1 MSNGFVKAE
10 IENVDQPSDKVVC
23 MFNPREYSFTKQNSW
38 RENNQKG
45 ANVGR
50 LEFGGGAPA
59 KLTLQLLFDTYEA
72 HSNGSRQLNQA
83 GDDVRRYTRPLW
95 DMMKVSERK
104 RNATT
109 GRGEPP
115 RVRFTW
121 GTMWSFEAVIESI
134 TQKFTLFLED
144 GTPVR
149 ATLDVA
155 FKQLTDE
162 GQYPRQNPTSG
173 GHPGDRLRTVRGG
186 ETLAQ
191 IAFEEYGDPT
201 VWRLLAEANGIADP
215 LRLRAGQV
223 LVIVPPPTD

>member
-1 MSNGFVKAE
+1 MSNGLVKAE
-10 IENVDQPSDKVVC
+10 IENLDSPSDKVIC
-23 MFNPREYSFTKQNSW
+23 MFNPREYTFTKQNSW

-45 ANVGR
+45 DNVGQ

-59 KLTLQLLFDTYEA
+59 RLTLQLLFDTYEA
-72 HSNGSRQLNQA
+72 HSDGSRRLNQA

-95 DMMKVSERK
+95 DMMRVSDRR
-104 RNATT
+104 RNATS

-121 GTMWSFEAVIESI
+121 GSLWSFDAVIESI

-149 ATLDVA
+149 ATLDVS
-155 FKQLTDE
+155 FKQLADE

-173 GHPGDRLRTVRGG
+173 GHPGDRLRTVRAG
-186 ETLAQ
+186 ESLSQ

-201 VWRLLAEANGIADP
+201 IWRHLAAANQIDDP

-223 LVIVPPPTD
+223 LVIVPPPID

>member
-10 IENVDQPSDKVVC
+10 IENVDQPRDKVVC
-23 MFNPREYSFTKQNSW
+23 MFNPREYSFSKQNSW
-38 RENNQKG
+38 RESNRKG
-45 ANVGR
+45 ANVSE

-59 KLTLQLLFDTYEA
+59 KLTLQLLFDTYES
-72 HSNGSRQLNQA
+72 HRHGDRPLNAA

-95 DMMKVSERK
+95 DMMKVSERQ

-109 GRGEPP
+109 GRGQPP

-134 TQKFTLFLED
+134 NQKFTLFLDD

-149 ATLDVA
+149 ATLDVT
-155 FKQLTDE
+155 FKQTSDE

-173 GHPGDRLRTVRGG
+173 SQPGDRLRTVRGG

-201 VWRLLAEANGIADP
+201 IWRLLAEANLIEDP
-215 LRLRAGQV
+215 LRLRPGQV
-223 LVIVPPPTD
+223 LVIVPQSVE

>member
-1 MSNGFVKAE
+1 MSNGLVKAE
-10 IENVDQPSDKVVC
+10 IENLDDPDGKVVC
-23 MFNPREYSFTKQNSW
+23 MFNPREYSFTKQNQWSESQSKG
-38 RENNQKG
+38 ENT
-45 ANVGR
+45 GR

-59 KLTLQLLFDTYEA
+59 KLTIQLFFDTYEA
-72 HSNGSRQLNQA
+72 HSYGSRRLNSA

-95 DMMKVSERK
+95 EMMRVSERK

-121 GTMWSFEAVIESI
+121 GTTWSFEAVIESI

-155 FKQLTDE
+155 FKQLADE

-173 GHPGDRLRTVRGG
+173 GHPGDRLRAVRSG

-191 IAFEEYGDPT
+191 IAFEEYGDAT
-201 VWRLLAEANGIADP
+201 IWRHLAQANGIADP
-215 LRLRAGQV
+215 LRLRPGQL
-223 LVIVPPPTD
+223 LVIVPPPLE

>member
-1 MSNGFVKAE
+1 MSNGLVKAE
-10 IENVDQPSDKVVC
+10 IENLDDAQGKVVC
-23 MFNPREYSFTKQNSW
+23 MFNPREYTFSKQNQW
-38 RENNQKG
+38 RESNQKG

-72 HSNGSRQLNQA
+72 HREGSRTLNQA
-83 GDDVRRYTRPLW
+83 GEDVRQYTGKLW
-95 DMMKVSERK
+95 DMMKVSDRR
-104 RNATT
+104 RNRTT

-121 GTMWSFEAVIESI
+121 GNLWSFEAVIESI

-149 ATLDVA
+149 ATLDVG
-155 FKQLTDE
+155 FKQLADE
-162 GQYPRQNPTSG
+162 GQYPRQNPSSG
-173 GHPGDRLRTVRGG
+173 GHPGDRLRAVRAG

-191 IAFEEYGDPT
+191 IAFEEYGDAT
-201 VWRLLAEANGIADP
+201 IWRHLAAANGVEDP
-215 LRLRAGQV
+215 LRLRVGQL
-223 LVIVPPPTD
+223 LVIVPPPAD

>member
-1 MSNGFVKAE
+1 MSLVKAE
-10 IENVDQPSDKVVC
+10 IENVDSPSEKVVC
-23 MFNPREYSFTKQNSW
+23 MFNPREYTFTKQNQW
-38 RENNQKG
+38 RESQNKG
-45 ANVGR
+45 NNVGR
-50 LEFGGGAPA
+50 LEFSGGAPA
-59 KLTLQLLFDTYEA
+59 KLTLQLMFDTYEE
-72 HSNGSRQLNQA
+72 HSNGSQVFNRA
-83 GDDVRRYTRPLW
+83 GEDVRKLTRRLW
-95 DMMKVSERK
+95 DMMKVSERN
-104 RNATT
+104 RNQTT

-173 GHPGDRLRTVRGG
+173 GHPGDRLRTVRAG

-191 IAFEEYGDPT
+191 IAFEEYGDAGA
-201 VWRLLAEANGIADP
+201 WRHLAAANRIDDP
-215 LRLRAGQV
+215 LRLRAGQL
-223 LVIVPPPTD
+223 LVIAPLTAE

>member
-1 MSNGFVKAE
+1 MSFVKAE
-10 IENVDQPSDKVVC
+10 IENLDQPGEKVVC
-23 MFNPREYSFTKQNSW
+23 MFNPREYTFTKQNQW
-38 RENNQKG
+38 RESNNKG
-45 ANVGR
+45 ANVSR

-59 KLTLQLLFDTYEA
+59 KLTLQLLFDTYEE
-72 HSNGSRQLNQA
+72 HRDGTVPLNQA
-83 GDDVRRYTRPLW
+83 GDDVRKLTRRLW

-104 RNATT
+104 RNSTT

-149 ATLDVA
+149 TTLDVA
-155 FKQLTDE
+155 FKQVADE

-173 GHPGDRLRTVRGG
+173 GSPGERLRVVRAG

-191 IAFEEYGDPT
+191 IAFEEFGDPGA
-201 VWRLLAEANGIADP
+201 WRHLARSNAIADP
-215 LRLRAGQV
+215 LRLRAGQT
-223 LVIVPPPTD
+223 LVIAPPDDE